1 MCPEQGELVGPFALQ
16 TRGPLLCLP
25 SQLRRRLQ
33 GQPLLQRYVRSEQ
46 ERWKP
51 EKIFAHYAV
60 FLWHYLKTTVPA
72 LRRRKQ
78 KRTTSSSRRPPAL
91 RRSPGPGSRC
101 QRLPVTLRRPPP
113 SPPQRTGRR
122 MKWSTHS
129 RCVSCCLTV
138 YSRSS
143 FSKVAVRDLVF
154 QGWEVHTVGGGGVL
168 YRTRATEKRNFGL
181 KEEYEGLFVWCWTS
195 NNG

>member
-1 MCPEQGELVGPFALQ
+1 MPWTGGTGGAIRLTNTGPPAL
-16 TRGPLLCLP
+16 LALP
-25 SQLRRRLQ
+25 ATEEAARTTSATKVCA
-33 GQPLLQRYVRSEQ
+33 VRV

-113 SPPQRTGRR
+113 SPPRRTGRR